1 MRRLLSLAAVVVL
14 VDTMFYAAIAPLLP
28 HYVSDL
34 DLSKAAAGLLAA
46 SYAAGTLVGSFPAGW
61 FAARYGP
68 KRATTTGLVL
78 LSVSGLF
85 FGFGKHIALLDAAR
99 FLQGV
104 GGAFSWTGVLSWLVA
119 ESSEGRGR
127 LIGSAIASAI
137 VGVILGPAL
146 GGVAVVLGPE
156 VVFSGV
162 AVLGVGLCFWASTIA
177 APPAA
182 ERHGSLKPGLV
193 VKPSVLIA
201 FCLVFLPSQYAG
213 VLEVLVPL
221 RLDDLGASGLAIGAA
236 FVVAG
241 IGEAITTRFMGGF
254 SDRRGRLLPISVGLL
269 ISAVT
274 AVLLPLPDSVGLLA
288 VALFL
293 AVLGTGILWAPATAL
308 LSESADREGLDQ
320 GYAFALVN
328 LAWAGG
334 QILGGAGGSGAA
346 QLAGDGLP
354 YLVCSLMFLIALL
367 TLRLGAAE
375 RVPQFS

>member
-1 MRRLLSLAAVVVL
+1 MRRLLSLTAVVVL

-28 HYVSDL
+28 HYASDL
-34 DLSKAAAGLLAA
+34 GLSTAAAGLLSA

-68 KRATTTGLVL
+68 KRATITGLVL

-85 FGFGKHIALLDAAR
+85 FGFGKHIAVLDAAR

-119 ESSEGRGR
+119 ESSEGRGK

-137 VGVILGPAL
+137 IGVILGPAL
-146 GGVAVVLGPE
+146 GGVAVALSPE

-162 AVLGVGLCFWASTIA
+162 ALLGLGLCWWASTIA
-177 APPAA
+177 GPPPA
-182 ERHGSLKPGLV
+182 ERHGSLNRGLV
-193 VKPSVLIA
+193 FKPSVLIA
-201 FCLVFLPSQYAG
+201 ICLVLLPSQYAG

-221 RLDDLGASGLAIGAA
+221 RLDDLGASGPLIGAA

-254 SDRRGRLLPISVGLL
+254 SDRRGRMLPISVGLL
-269 ISAVT
+269 TSAVT

-293 AVLGTGILWAPATAL
+293 AVIGTGILWAPATAL

-328 LAWAGG
+328 LAWATG

-346 QLAGDGLP
+346 QLAGDALP
-354 YLVCSLMFLIALL
+354 YLICSVFFLIALL
-367 TLRLGAAE
+367 ILRLNAGE
-375 RVPQFS
+375 RVPQLS